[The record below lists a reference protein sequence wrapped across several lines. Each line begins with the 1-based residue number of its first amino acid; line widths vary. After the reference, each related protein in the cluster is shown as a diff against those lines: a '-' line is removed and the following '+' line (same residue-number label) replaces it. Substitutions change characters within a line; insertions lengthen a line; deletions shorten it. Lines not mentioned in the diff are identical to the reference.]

1 MNVYVL
7 VGVTVGVGLC
17 VAALLYYVY
26 YVNATAVSRVE
37 SRVRDIETFL
47 TRPDPVEELRNATSR
62 QQQQQRRQSATTV
75 GANASQ
81 IFGGA
86 NGIFESSQSSTTRNT
101 APIGE
106 QRIVSTKRAPT
117 LTVIDEGDDNDEAPT
132 IKNDDN
138 GDDDCELG
146 LPSISRLTI
155 A

>member
-62 QQQQQRRQSATTV
+62 QQQQRRQSATTV
-75 GANASQ
+75 GANGSQ
-81 IFGGA
+81 IF
-86 NGIFESSQSSTTRNT
+86 EPSQSSTTRNAT
-101 APIGE
+101 PIGA

-117 LTVIDEGDDNDEAPT
+117 LTVIDEGDDNDEPPT

-138 GDDDCELG
+138 DDDDCELG